1 VSAGPDVFVAA
12 PDPAAAAGEAPA
24 LELRDVHKRFEGHEV
39 IRGVSL
45 AIRPREAMTI
55 IGGSGAGKS
64 VLLRLMIGL
73 IKPDAG
79 RILVEGQDIVPLR
92 ERELLHVR
100 RQLGMIF
107 QGSALFDSMS
117 VGDNVAF
124 ALREHTTWDEE
135 RIRARVREVLDMV
148 GLGNVEGMDP
158 AELSGGMRKRVA
170 VARAV
175 ALPPRILFYDEP
187 TTGLDPSNVE
197 KVVELIMDLKS
208 RLGVTSIVVT
218 HDMPA
223 ALKLSDRVAMLHTG
237 RIAAM
242 GTPQEI
248 LASQESLIR
257 DFMAGRVEA

>member
-1 VSAGPDVFVAA
+1 
-12 PDPAAAAGEAPA
+12 
-24 LELRDVHKRFEGHEV
+24 
-39 IRGVSL
+39 
-45 AIRPREAMTI
+45 MTI

-79 RILVEGQDIVPLR
+79 RILVEGRDIVPLR
-92 ERELLHVR
+92 ERELLRVR

-117 VGDNVAF
+117 VSENVAF
-124 ALREHTTWDEE
+124 ALHEHTDWDEG
-135 RIRARVREVLDMV
+135 RIRVRVREVLDMV

-218 HDMPA
+218 HDMPS
-223 ALKLSDRVAMLHTG
+223 ALKLSDRVAMLHEG

-257 DFMAGRVEA
+257 DFMAGRVDG

>member
-1 VSAGPDVFVAA
+1 VSAGPERFDAVPGA
-12 PDPAAAAGEAPA
+12 AAAAGEPPA
-24 LELRDVHKRFEGHEV
+24 LELREVLKRFEGHAV
-39 IRGVSL
+39 IRGVNL

-92 ERELLHVR
+92 ERELLRVR

-124 ALREHTTWDEE
+124 ALREHTDWEEE

-148 GLGNVEGMDP
+148 GLGNVEDMDP

-223 ALKLSDRVAMLHTG
+223 ALKLSDRVAMLHEG

-242 GTPQEI
+242 GTPPEI

>member
-1 VSAGPDVFVAA
+1 MRGEPGRIATVPGTSAE
-12 PDPAAAAGEAPA
+12 AGEPPA
-24 LELRDVHKRFEGHEV
+24 LELRDVVKRFEGHEV
-39 IRGVSL
+39 IRGL
-45 AIRPREAMTI
+45 NLGIRPREAMTI

-73 IKPDAG
+73 IKPDQG
-79 RILVEGQDIVPLR
+79 RILIEGQDIVPLR
-92 ERELLHVR
+92 ERELLQVR
-100 RQLGMIF
+100 CKLGMIF

-117 VGDNVAF
+117 VGENVAF
-124 ALREHTTWDEE
+124 ALREHTDWDEE
-135 RIRARVREVLDMV
+135 RIRARVRQALDMV
-148 GLGNVEGMDP
+148 GLGAVEGMDP

-187 TTGLDPSNVE
+187 TIGLDPSNVE

-218 HDMPA
+218 HDMLA
-223 ALKLSDRVAMLHTG
+223 TLKLSDRVAMLHEG

-248 LASQESLIR
+248 LASQDSLIR
-257 DFMAGRVEA
+257 DFMAGKVEA